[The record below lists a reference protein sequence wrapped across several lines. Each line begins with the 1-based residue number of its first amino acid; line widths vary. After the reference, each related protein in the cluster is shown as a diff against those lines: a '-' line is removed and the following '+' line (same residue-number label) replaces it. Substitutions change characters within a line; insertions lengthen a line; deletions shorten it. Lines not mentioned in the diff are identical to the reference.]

1 MARLTTRERR
11 EARAERLDGWAAA
24 RAEKQ
29 AALDKAARADEATT
43 GIPFGQPILVGHHSE
58 RRHRNAI
65 AKMDRA
71 MNAAIENS
79 RKAGS
84 MAGRAEGIRA
94 QLDTSIYSDDPDAI
108 EALTAKIATLEA
120 ERDRIKAYNASCR
133 KAAKDGGTGD
143 PGLLDEQQRR
153 ELAATAKAC
162 PYMIGAGG
170 QMPKYQLTNLG
181 GNISR
186 LRKRLEGLKR
196 EAEHGPRFR
205 IITAKYAGAC
215 EECGAAIEKGDTI
228 RYARSVG
235 ACCESCETTSEEG

>member
-1 MARLTTRERR
+1 VRRARS
-11 EARAERLDGWAAA
+11 GW
-24 RAEKQ
+24 
-29 AALDKAARADEATT
+29 T
-43 GIPFGQPILVGHHSE
+43 GG
-58 RRHRNAI
+58 
-65 AKMDRA
+65 
-71 MNAAIENS
+71 NAAIENS